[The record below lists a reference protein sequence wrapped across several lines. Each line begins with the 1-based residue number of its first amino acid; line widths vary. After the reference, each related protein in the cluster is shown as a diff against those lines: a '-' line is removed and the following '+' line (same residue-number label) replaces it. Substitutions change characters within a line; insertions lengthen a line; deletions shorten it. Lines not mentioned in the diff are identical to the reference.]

1 MRSFGRFLCRSHNLA
16 CCRLKAKVKGRQ
28 IDFIENFQYN
38 FNVRNK
44 KMLNMQDIGY
54 FVYMQEQEEKEQEER
69 ALKVNVKNN
78 TDFVGEQAPT
88 KEERDRNKFFS

>member
-1 MRSFGRFLCRSHNLA
+1 
-16 CCRLKAKVKGRQ
+16 
-28 IDFIENFQYN
+28 
-38 FNVRNK
+38 
-44 KMLNMQDIGY
+44 MQDIGY

>member
-1 MRSFGRFLCRSHNLA
+1 MCGGGGYALFWANRCRSHSLDPLPPKSQN
-16 CCRLKAKVKGRQ
+16 KGRQ

-38 FNVRNK
+38 FNVRNE

-54 FVYMQEQEEKEQEER
+54 FLYMQEMEEKEKDE

-78 TDFVGEQAPT
+78 TDFVGEQAPSN
-88 KEERDRNKFFS
+88 EERA

>member
-1 MRSFGRFLCRSHNLA
+1 
-16 CCRLKAKVKGRQ
+16 
-28 IDFIENFQYN
+28 
-38 FNVRNK
+38 
-44 KMLNMQDIGY
+44 MLNMQDIGY

-88 KEERDRNKFFS
+88 KEERDRNKFFSWNIPPISICLYNTPAAF